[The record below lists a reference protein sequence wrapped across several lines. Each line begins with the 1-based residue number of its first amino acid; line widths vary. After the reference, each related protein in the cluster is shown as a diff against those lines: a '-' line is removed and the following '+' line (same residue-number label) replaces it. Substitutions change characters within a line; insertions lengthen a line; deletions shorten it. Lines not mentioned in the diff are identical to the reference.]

1 MANDIIENIKNAN
14 ENSLNIFRA
23 SKFLNK
29 IEFIQTENIKNQCET
44 LIFIVTQ
51 NYFKSELYAQHLKE
65 AIKLNKSIV
74 FLVQDIVDFNETHA
88 EKNQVFKLN
97 KQNLERFESE
107 SSFMNFFYDL
117 IESTKKV
124 RI

>member
-1 MANDIIENIKNAN
+1 LANDIIEKIKNAN
-14 ENSLNIFRA
+14 ENSLNVFRA

-29 IEFIQTENIKNQCET
+29 IELFQTENIKNQCET

-51 NYFKSELYAQHLKE
+51 NYFKSELYAQHLNE
-65 AIKLNKSIV
+65 AIKLNKSYF
-74 FLVQDIVDFNETHA
+74 FLVQDIIDFNETHV
-88 EKNQVFKLN
+88 EKNKVFKLN
-97 KQNLERFESE
+97 KQNLE
-107 SSFMNFFYDL
+107 SSFMIFFYDL